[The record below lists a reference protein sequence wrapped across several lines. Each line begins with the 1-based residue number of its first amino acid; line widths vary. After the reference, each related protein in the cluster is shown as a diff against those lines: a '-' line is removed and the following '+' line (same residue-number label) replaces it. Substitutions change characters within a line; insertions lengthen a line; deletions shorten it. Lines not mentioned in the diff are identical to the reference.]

1 MGWTG
6 CSGLIPGHAPALFSV
21 GPGSLF
27 SNPGLFSGRGCCS
40 RHLWLP
46 TWTCTHRHRGGGRGR
61 SLGKVVLPAG
71 GFARDKSGGRASLT
85 FWLHPVAYHLPE
97 ENQRWAWS
105 EPGGYRAKWQG
116 QLLQPIC
123 SSVSFPAAFLIS
135 KACGHLNLLLP
146 ALLWGHLCGGVPEG
160 STDTWTA
167 SSRPESMEVHSLT
180 AWSYPTFTLDSHEIS
195 EMCFKKKAYLRAK
208 SDS

>member
-1 MGWTG
+1 M
-6 CSGLIPGHAPALFSV
+6 

-27 SNPGLFSGRGCCS
+27 SNPGLFRGRGCCS
-40 RHLWLP
+40 RNLWLP
-46 TWTCTHRHRGGGRGR
+46 TWSAHTGTEAGRGR

-160 STDTWTA
+160 STHGLPAPALKVWK
-167 SSRPESMEVHSLT
+167 S
-180 AWSYPTFTLDSHEIS
+180 TLSPPGLMPLLPWIHTKSVKCALKKGI
-195 EMCFKKKAYLRAK
+195 FKGKK
-208 SDS
+208 